1 MTETYYSKNREKILA
16 RQKIYAKN
24 NKEKIAD
31 YQRKYW
37 IKNKYNL
44 KLSNEFPILI
54 LVNT

>member
-37 IKNKYNL
+37 IKNK
-44 KLSNEFPILI
+44 
-54 LVNT
+54 